1 MSRRKKEK
9 VIARDSKWAFLSE
22 LDPEIKKTII
32 AVLLLTV
39 SLVIGF
45 SLVGLAGGLG
55 EKLVLLLV
63 KLLGKGRFLL
73 PIGLLLVS
81 VMYFR
86 RLKRRAYPAIWFGT
100 ILIMLGFIGLL
111 HVFLSEETMRS
122 AAENGS
128 GGGYA
133 GYLLALLA
141 IRTVGVYAGAVILLA
156 AVIIG
161 ILIAF
166 NSYLAKILLKKED
179 ENENLRLGDKGLSK
193 GKNVSLLSG
202 SSQINPLVKTK
213 EESLRLLEKIRN
225 AMSKDEGSK
234 DAIVPAVE
242 KSTSVLKPGSLSLGH
257 KKNGSFGSHQS
268 GMTQE
273 QWKFPP
279 TSILEKGSGR
289 ASGGDTKLNSSVIE
303 KTLVNFGIRSEVVD
317 INVGPTVTQYALRP
331 AEGVRLSKITAL
343 QNDLAMSLAAH
354 PIRIEAPIP
363 GKSLVGIEI
372 PNEKFA
378 IVRLRSLLEN
388 PIFNESKGD
397 LLIALGEDASGDYI
411 YADIAEMPHLLVA
424 GATGAGKSIGINT
437 VINALLYKHSP
448 EDLKLI
454 LIDPKR
460 VELSLYN
467 GIPHLLTPVIVEV
480 DKVVNALKWT
490 VAEMDRRYR
499 VLQET
504 QCRDIKGHNELVK
517 SSQKNSATKIDV
529 KNEDE
534 PEEKKEENHG
544 FLEYLPYIVV
554 IIDELADIM
563 VTSGKEVESLIIR
576 IAQKARAVGIHLILS
591 TQRPS
596 VEIITGLIKANVP
609 SRIAYQVASQ
619 IDSRTIL
626 DMAGAEKLL
635 GKGDMLYLARD
646 SGKPKRIQGAFV
658 TEAEV
663 KKVVD
668 FLKKQGEPEYNDEV
682 TQLKMAGSGNGIF
695 DSMSQ
700 GNGGGS
706 GSDDALFEA
715 AKEVVISTQRA
726 SATLLQRKLK
736 VGYARAARLIEMLE
750 EEGTIGPYNGSKA
763 REILV
768 KKNSEVAYEDP
779 IADQERRD
787 RWQA

>member
-1 MSRRKKEK
+1 M
-9 VIARDSKWAFLSE
+9 AE

-32 AVLLLTV
+32 AVVLLTV

-45 SLVGLAGGLG
+45 SLFGLAGGLG

-63 KLLGKGRFLL
+63 KLLGSGRFLL
-73 PIGLLLVS
+73 PMGLMVLS

-86 RLKRRAYPAIWFGT
+86 RLKRRAYSAIWFGI
-100 ILIMLGFIGLL
+100 ILIMSGFLGLL
-111 HVFLSEETMRS
+111 HVFYAEETMK
-122 AAENGS
+122 AAADEGS
-128 GGGYA
+128 GGGYL
-133 GYLLALLA
+133 GYLIALLA
-141 IRTVGVYAGAVILLA
+141 VRTVGMYAASVILLA
-156 AVIIG
+156 IVVIG

-166 NSYLAKILLKKED
+166 NSYLAKILLKKEGD
-179 ENENLRLGDKGLSK
+179 NEGLRLGEKESAK
-193 GKNVSLLSG
+193 GKNASLLSG
-202 SSQINPLVKTK
+202 NTRLNPLVKTK
-213 EESLRLLEKIRN
+213 EESFKLLGRI
-225 AMSKDEGSK
+225 K
-234 DAIVPAVE
+234 DAVRIGGSSSE
-242 KSTSVLKPGSLSLGH
+242 STTETEQRAKLTLKADSLSLGH
-257 KKNGSFGSHQS
+257 KKSAPTGFHPANVVSP
-268 GMTQE
+268 E
-273 QWKFPP
+273 WKLPP

-289 ASGGDTKLNSSVIE
+289 ASGGDTKLNASVIE
-303 KTLVNFGIRSEVVD
+303 KTLVNFGIGSEVVD

-331 AEGVRLSKITAL
+331 VEGVRLSKITAL

-388 PIFNESKGD
+388 PIFFESKGD

-411 YADIAEMPHLLVA
+411 YADLAEMPHLLIA

-448 EDLKLI
+448 SDLKLI

-499 VLQET
+499 ILQET
-504 QCRDIKGHNELVK
+504 QCRDIKNHNEIVKK
-517 SSQKNSATKIDV
+517 SSAKIEV

-534 PEEKKEENHG
+534 PDAKKEEAQG
-544 FLEYLPYIVV
+544 YLEYLPYIVV

-563 VTSGKEVESLIIR
+563 VTSGKEVETLIIR

-596 VEIITGLIKANVP
+596 VEIITGLIKANIP

-635 GKGDMLYLARD
+635 GKGDMLYLSRD

-658 TEAEV
+658 TESEV

-668 FLKKQGEPEYNDEV
+668 FLKKQGEPEYDDDV

-695 DSMSQ
+695 DSMGS
-700 GNGGGS
+700 GNGAS
-706 GSDDALFEA
+706 GHDDELFEA
-715 AKEVVISTQRA
+715 AKEVVITTQRA

-750 EEGTIGPYNGSKA
+750 DEGTIGPYNGSKA

-768 KKNSEVAYEDP
+768 KKNSEVEYEDP
-779 IADQERRD
+779 IADQEKRE